1 MEKKKIGKEKKSEI
15 ARMVVFFFHLQ
26 FEVGIKADKIARK
39 QTLDPAV
46 HKECPDNSVK
56 TVMEVCVK
64 SLSEDP
70 NDRPSIE
77 DVLWNLHFAA
87 QVQDLWQG
95 DSPSRKSSSPVFTS
109 Q

>member
-1 MEKKKIGKEKKSEI
+1 MVKTVRHKSLSTD
-15 ARMVVFFFHLQ
+15 VHLQ

-39 QTLDPAV
+39 QILDPAV
-46 HKECPDNSVK
+46 HREYPDNSVK
-56 TVMEVCVK
+56 VVMELCVR
-64 SLSEDP
+64 SLSNDH

-87 QVQDLWQG
+87 QIQDSYHG
-95 DSPSRKSSSPVFTS
+95 DASSDRPSSPVFTS